1 MVVIKYDS
9 YHNCH
14 IADFSIIVYMSV
26 KSQAKRFAFFPINLV
41 SFPGMDILIATRN
54 KDKVREISEILD
66 LPDIGFFGLEN
77 FPDCPEAE
85 ETGRTFDDNA
95 MIKAS
100 QAAYYSGLWTLAD
113 DSGLVIDAL
122 NGQPGIFSARFA
134 GPEADCRD
142 NWMKVLEMM
151 KQVPEGKRTARF
163 VCVLCLVGNNNRAFF
178 TRGEIEGTITTEP
191 MGSNGFGYDPIFLPA
206 GFDKTFAELDPPE
219 KNRISHRSRALKK
232 MRALISGLAS
242 PGSPKT

>member
-1 MVVIKYDS
+1 
-9 YHNCH
+9 
-14 IADFSIIVYMSV
+14 
-26 KSQAKRFAFFPINLV
+26 
-41 SFPGMDILIATRN
+41 MDILIATRN
-54 KDKVREISEILD
+54 NDKVREISEILD
-66 LPDIGFFGLEN
+66 LPDTRFVGLDG

-100 QAAYYSGLWTLAD
+100 QAAYYSGLWALAD
-113 DSGLVIDAL
+113 DSGLMIDAL
-122 NGQPGIFSARFA
+122 GGQPGILSARFA
-134 GPEADCRD
+134 GPEADYRD
-142 NWMKVLEMM
+142 NWMKALELM
-151 KQVPEGKRTARF
+151 KQVPSEKRAARF

-191 MGSNGFGYDPIFLPA
+191 RGSNGFGYDPIFLPA

-219 KNRISHRSRALKK
+219 KNRISHRSQALKK
-232 MRALISGLAS
+232 MRALINGLAS